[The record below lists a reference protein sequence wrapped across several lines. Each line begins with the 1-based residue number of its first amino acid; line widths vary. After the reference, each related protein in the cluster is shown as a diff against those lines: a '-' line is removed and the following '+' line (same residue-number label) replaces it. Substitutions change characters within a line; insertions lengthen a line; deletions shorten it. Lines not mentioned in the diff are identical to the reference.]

1 MPARPNHL
9 TKMTLDR
16 LVALGQR
23 IRAHRKALGISATTT
38 ARAAGMSRITL
49 HRIEAGEPSV
59 TIGAYFNAMDALG
72 IDHGI
77 TSPSCPEHDAG
88 GNDHDLTSNRIYLA
102 DYPQL
107 KQLAWHVHGTQE
119 LTPTEA
125 LNIYDRNWRHIDE
138 DLILPN
144 EKKLI
149 EVLRQGKL
157 V

>member
-9 TKMTLDR
+9 TQTTLDR
-16 LVALGQR
+16 LDALGQR

-38 ARAAGMSRITL
+38 AQAAGMSRITL

-59 TIGAYFNAMDALG
+59 TIGAYFNAMGALG

-77 TSPSCPEHDAG
+77 TSPSYPEHDAG
-88 GNDHDLTSNRIYLA
+88 GHDHDLTSNRIYLA

-119 LTPTEA
+119 LTPIEA

-138 DLILPN
+138 DRLLPD